1 MSDGGSGS
9 GGSGGSGFN
18 WGLRPSGDA
27 DEPEPTAPEPVTPEP
42 VAPEPAAPEPAA
54 PEPAAPWETG
64 VTQLMPQP
72 EPNLFA
78 TELFAS
84 EAAAPATELFASEA
98 AAPATELFASEAA
111 APATELLGSSSLE
124 SDGADAGLDA
134 LFGESQFREYD
145 TGVLS
150 SDESPFAAKPA
161 SVEPGAESAAPAGI
175 SRAQR
180 ILISVAGGLLALLAL
195 VALFFVGTRLP
206 ALFAHKTPVASTSP
220 SASPTPSSTAHAV
233 GPVANGVHAWGDL
246 LGGEC
251 LNPFTTPWAEKFTV
265 VDCATPHPAQMV
277 FRGTFDT
284 KADPTFP
291 GADKLQAQISL
302 LCAAPGVINLAA
314 AGAYSDAQVQGS
326 YAVTEQEWADGEHDY
341 FCFVSRKSGQPLT
354 GSVALPH
361 TPPTPSP

>member
-1 MSDGGSGS
+1 VSDGGS
-9 GGSGGSGFN
+9 GSGGSGFN

-27 DEPEPTAPEPVTPEP
+27 DEPDPAASEPSAPEPAAPDPAASPPQPAAPEPVTPEP
-42 VAPEPAAPEPAA
+42 VAPEPAAP
-54 PEPAAPWETG
+54 WELG
-64 VTQLMPQP
+64 QTQLMPQP
-72 EPNLFA
+72 EPNLF
-78 TELFAS
+78 
-84 EAAAPATELFASEA
+84 
-98 AAPATELFASEAA
+98 ATELFASEAA

-161 SVEPGAESAAPAGI
+161 SVEPGSEPAAPAGI

-195 VALFFVGTRLP
+195 VALFFAGTRLP
-206 ALFAHKTPVASTSP
+206 ALFAHQTPVSSTSP
-220 SASPTPSSTAHAV
+220 SASPTPSSTARPV
-233 GPVANGVHAWGDL
+233 GPVANGVHAWDEL

-251 LNPFTTPWAEKFTV
+251 LNPFTNPWAEKFTV

-284 KADPTFP
+284 ATDPTFP

-326 YAVTEQEWADGEHDY
+326 YAVTEQEWVDGEHDY

-361 TPPTPSP
+361 APPTPSP

>member
-1 MSDGGSGS
+1 VSDGGS
-9 GGSGGSGFN
+9 GSGGSGFN

-27 DEPEPTAPEPVTPEP
+27 DEPDPAAPEPSAPEPAAPPPQPAAPEPVTPEP
-42 VAPEPAAPEPAA
+42 VAPEPAAP
-54 PEPAAPWETG
+54 WELG
-64 VTQLMPQP
+64 QTQLMPQP

-84 EAAAPATELFASEA
+84 EAAAPATEL
-98 AAPATELFASEAA
+98 
-111 APATELLGSSSLE
+111 LGSSSLE
-124 SDGADAGLDA
+124 SDGTDAGLDA

-161 SVEPGAESAAPAGI
+161 SVEAGSEPAAPAGI

-206 ALFAHKTPVASTSP
+206 ALFAHQTPVASTSP
-220 SASPTPSSTAHAV
+220 SASPTPSSTARPV
-233 GPVANGVHAWGDL
+233 GPVANGVHAWDEL

-251 LNPFTTPWAEKFTV
+251 LNPFTNPWAEKFTV

>member
-1 MSDGGSGS
+1 VSDGGS
-9 GGSGGSGFN
+9 GSGGSGFN

-27 DEPEPTAPEPVTPEP
+27 DEPDPAASGPSAPEPAALDPAASPPQPAAPEPVTPEP
-42 VAPEPAAPEPAA
+42 VAPEPAAP
-54 PEPAAPWETG
+54 WELG
-64 VTQLMPQP
+64 QTQLMPQP

-84 EAAAPATELFASEA
+84 EAAAPATEL
-98 AAPATELFASEAA
+98 
-111 APATELLGSSSLE
+111 LGSSSLE
-124 SDGADAGLDA
+124 SDGTDAGLDA

-161 SVEPGAESAAPAGI
+161 SVEAGSEPAAPAGI

-206 ALFAHKTPVASTSP
+206 ALFAHQTPVASTSP
-220 SASPTPSSTAHAV
+220 SASPTPSSTARPV
-233 GPVANGVHAWGDL
+233 GPVANGVHAWDEL

-251 LNPFTTPWAEKFTV
+251 LNPFTNPWSEKFTV

>member
-9 GGSGGSGFN
+9 GGSGFD

-27 DEPEPTAPEPVTPEP
+27 AEPEPAASGPSAPEPAALDPAASPPQSAAPEPVTPEP
-42 VAPEPAAPEPAA
+42 VAPEPAAP
-54 PEPAAPWETG
+54 WELG
-64 VTQLMPQP
+64 QTQLMPQP

-78 TELFAS
+78 TDLFAS
-84 EAAAPATELFASEA
+84 G
-98 AAPATELFASEAA
+98 AA

-161 SVEPGAESAAPAGI
+161 SVEPGSEPAAPAGI

-180 ILISVAGGLLALLAL
+180 ILIWVAGGLLALLAL

-206 ALFAHKTPVASTSP
+206 ALFAHQTPVASTSP
-220 SASPTPSSTAHAV
+220 SASPTPSSTARPV
-233 GPVANGVHAWGDL
+233 GPVANGVHAWDEL

-251 LNPFTTPWAEKFTV
+251 LNPFTNPWAEKFTV

-277 FRGTFDT
+277 FRGTSDT
-284 KADPTFP
+284 ATDPTFP

>member
-1 MSDGGSGS
+1 MSDGGS
-9 GGSGGSGFN
+9 GSGGSGFN

-27 DEPEPTAPEPVTPEP
+27 DEPDPAAPEPSAPEPAALDPAASPPQPAAPEPVTPEP
-42 VAPEPAAPEPAA
+42 VAPEPAAP
-54 PEPAAPWETG
+54 WELG
-64 VTQLMPQP
+64 QTQLMPQP

-84 EAAAPATELFASEA
+84 EAAAPATEL
-98 AAPATELFASEAA
+98 
-111 APATELLGSSSLE
+111 LGSSSLE
-124 SDGADAGLDA
+124 TDGADAGLDA

-161 SVEPGAESAAPAGI
+161 SVEAGSEPAAPAGI

-206 ALFAHKTPVASTSP
+206 ALFAHQTPVASTSP
-220 SASPTPSSTAHAV
+220 SASPTPSSTARPV
-233 GPVANGVHAWGDL
+233 GPVANGVHAWDEL

-251 LNPFTTPWAEKFTV
+251 LNPFTNPWAEKFTV

-326 YAVTEQEWADGEHDY
+326 YAVTEQEWADGQHDY

>member
-1 MSDGGSGS
+1 MS
-9 GGSGGSGFN
+9 GGFD

-27 DEPEPTAPEPVTPEP
+27 DEPEPVIPAPI
-42 VAPEPAAPEPAA
+42 EPAPAEPAPAEPTPA
-54 PEPAAPWETG
+54 PPWQPG
-64 VTQLMPQP
+64 VTQLLPQP

-84 EAAAPATELFASEA
+84 EAV
-98 AAPATELFASEAA
+98 
-111 APATELLGSSSLE
+111 APATELLGSTPSE
-124 SDGADAGLDA
+124 PEGSDTALDA

-150 SDESPFAAKPA
+150 SDESPFVAKPV
-161 SVEPGAESAAPAGI
+161 SGEPGWESTTPAGI

-180 ILISVAGGLLALLAL
+180 ILLSVAGGLVALLAL

-206 ALFAHKTPVASTSP
+206 GVFAHKAPVASASP
-220 SASPTPSSTAHAV
+220 SSSPTPTSTAKPV
-233 GPVANGVHAWGDL
+233 GPVANGVHAWSDL

-251 LNPFTTPWAEKFTV
+251 LNPFTNPWAEKFTV

-284 KADPTFP
+284 KTDPTFP
-291 GADKLQAQISL
+291 GADKLQAQMSL
-302 LCAAPGVINLAA
+302 LCAAPGVIDLAA

-326 YAVTEQEWADGEHDY
+326 YPVTEDEWAQGEHDY

-354 GSVALPH
+354 GSVAVPH
-361 TPPTPSP
+361 AAPATPAP

>member
-1 MSDGGSGS
+1 VSDGGS
-9 GGSGGSGFN
+9 GSGGSGFN

-27 DEPEPTAPEPVTPEP
+27 DEPDPAASGPSAPEPAALDPAASPPQPAAPEPVTPEP
-42 VAPEPAAPEPAA
+42 VAPEPAAP
-54 PEPAAPWETG
+54 WELG
-64 VTQLMPQP
+64 QTQLMPQP

-84 EAAAPATELFASEA
+84 EAAAPATEL
-98 AAPATELFASEAA
+98 
-111 APATELLGSSSLE
+111 LGSSSLE
-124 SDGADAGLDA
+124 SDGTDAGLDA

-161 SVEPGAESAAPAGI
+161 SVEAGSEPAAPAGI

-206 ALFAHKTPVASTSP
+206 ALFAHQTPVASTSP
-220 SASPTPSSTAHAV
+220 SASPTPSSTARPV
-233 GPVANGVHAWGDL
+233 GPVANGVHAWDEL

-251 LNPFTTPWAEKFTV
+251 LNPFTNPWAEKFTV

>member
-1 MSDGGSGS
+1 VSDGGSGE
-9 GGSGGSGFN
+9 SGFN

-27 DEPEPTAPEPVTPEP
+27 DEPEP
-42 VAPEPAAPEPAA
+42 AAPEPAA
-54 PEPAAPWETG
+54 PEPAAPPPTAPEPAAPEPVAPEPAAPWESG
-64 VTQLMPQP
+64 QTQLMPQP

-84 EAAAPATELFASEA
+84 EAAAPATEL
-98 AAPATELFASEAA
+98 
-111 APATELLGSSSLE
+111 LGSDAVE
-124 SDGADAGLDA
+124 PDGDEAGLDA

-150 SDESPFAAKPA
+150 SDESPFAARPA
-161 SVEPGAESAAPAGI
+161 SAEPGSESAAPAGI
-175 SRAQR
+175 SRTQR
-180 ILISVAGGLLALLAL
+180 ILISVAGGLVALLAL

-206 ALFAHKTPVASTSP
+206 ALFAHKPPVALSSP

-233 GPVANGVHAWGDL
+233 GPVANGVHAWGEL

-251 LNPFTTPWAEKFTV
+251 LNPFTNPWAEKFTV

-291 GADKLQAQISL
+291 GADKLQTQISL

-361 TPPTPSP
+361 APPTPSP